1 MGKEIIA
8 RQEED
13 DVAEKAMMK
22 GMTASIMQKLIE
34 NLRWMMRTMI
44 FCPICQGGP
53 HGGPGGEGGEDSFT
67 EITVHQEKDDAA
79 GTAIMKGMMPPSMK
93 KLREKLKTMTCDL
106 CHRGSFAEIMH
117 QEVDD
122 AAARAEADTM

>member
-1 MGKEIIA
+1 MGKDGAAEVAMMKGMMKPWIKRLKKMSCNVCEGSRAGGESFKEIIA

-13 DVAEKAMMK
+13 DVAEKSMMK

-53 HGGPGGEGGEDSFT
+53 GGGPGGEGGEDSFT
-67 EITVHQEKDDAA
+67 EIA
-79 GTAIMKGMMPPSMK
+79 
-93 KLREKLKTMTCDL
+93 
-106 CHRGSFAEIMH
+106 
-117 QEVDD
+117 
-122 AAARAEADTM
+122 